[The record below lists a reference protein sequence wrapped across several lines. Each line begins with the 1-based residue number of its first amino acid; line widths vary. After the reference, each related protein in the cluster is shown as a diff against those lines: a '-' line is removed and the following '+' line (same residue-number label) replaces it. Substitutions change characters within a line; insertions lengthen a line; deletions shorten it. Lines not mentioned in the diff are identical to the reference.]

1 MSMQKVFEA
10 TVEKHG
16 KWWIGWVDEV
26 PGACSQGRTLK
37 ELLENLEEAVTM
49 VIVARNELSRR
60 SLQTAPT
67 KRYKRK
73 IVIQL

>member
-10 TVEKHG
+10 TVEKHD
-16 KWWIGWVDEV
+16 KWWVGWVDEV

-49 VIVARNELSRR
+49 VIEAKKELGVKAIPI
-60 SLQTAPT
+60 QPI

-73 IVIQL
+73 IVVQL

>member
-10 TVEKHG
+10 TVEKHD

-49 VIVARNELSRR
+49 VIEAQKELKQKSIQMPP
-60 SLQTAPT
+60 L